1 MTRSMPSL
9 RGRPSPFSTALSPVP
24 SKVSWSWSR
33 SPGRQYRS
41 IACLSSPA
49 VCAATCSCRHRH
61 HTRNTF
67 LPFDPS
73 LSSRQ
78 RSSGQMISQA
88 LMPSSSWRPFSAS
101 PGQWHVVF
109 GKRSPHLHPFSRCSL
124 GVFIILYVHV
134 AFGREML
141 TNTADVVGR
150 SLDDE
155 RDVLTLPPANP
166 NLETYSQPT

>member
-41 IACLSSPA
+41 IAFCPPPPSARQPA
-49 VCAATCSCRHRH
+49 RDPTV

-67 LPFDPS
+67 RPFDPS

-155 RDVLTLPPANP
+155 RDILTLPPANP
-166 NLETYSQPT
+166 NSESYSQPT